1 MPGKGPRLE
10 QGEIPGT
17 EPPGRDQE
25 LYAVGLNVLL
35 LEEESRQAKKKEK
48 AAREEA
54 GALLRKK
61 GLTEYKDRDVVLWIE
76 PDTKIKARRPAGRK
90 KGKIKKTT
98 KDDVGSDI

>member
-1 MPGKGPRLE
+1 VAGKKPQLE
-10 QGEIPGT
+10 QEEIPGT
-17 EPPGRDQE
+17 EPPDRDQE
-25 LYAVGLNVLL
+25 LYAVGLNVLR

-48 AAREEA
+48 TAREEA

-90 KGKIKKTT
+90 KGRIKKVTT
-98 KDDVGSDI
+98 ESAANGE